1 MDRAENAFAYVG
13 SLLPLAE
20 VANNRGVT
28 IARRG
33 KRSGMEFFQR
43 AAKDDPKDPDYHF
56 NLAVAL
62 AREGNSDEACNHLK
76 ETVALRGSDEEA
88 KSLLDTLTASS
99 SSAPPRLPL
108 ERIKTKYD
116 ENSFRQMEWQIRNAN
131 EERMTHADAATH
143 ARFHVER
150 GNQMLSQGFVLL
162 IDYPALEH
170 ERDLVEQY
178 SFTPL
183 DKLTPVM
190 SREEILQFRD
200 AIAHDPSLPESH
212 TGLAQSLE
220 TWSASAP
227 SASLVEGARAE
238 AHTSIRL
245 KPTVDAYL
253 VLARLDMRE
262 NKLDTASA
270 SVSEALALEP
280 KHDGALAIKRA
291 IDARIAQLRPA
302 E

>member
-1 MDRAENAFAYVG
+1 MREAVGPHPNFSKALLTLGQILCESRDHRTAASTLARVNRSEPGSLEANFYFGLAAFYSNDMDRTENAFAYVG

-150 GNQMLSQGFVLL
+150 GNQMLSQGF
-162 IDYPALEH
+162 
-170 ERDLVEQY
+170 
-178 SFTPL
+178 
-183 DKLTPVM
+183 
-190 SREEILQFRD
+190 
-200 AIAHDPSLPESH
+200 
-212 TGLAQSLE
+212 
-220 TWSASAP
+220 
-227 SASLVEGARAE
+227 
-238 AHTSIRL
+238 
-245 KPTVDAYL
+245 
-253 VLARLDMRE
+253 
-262 NKLDTASA
+262 
-270 SVSEALALEP
+270 
-280 KHDGALAIKRA
+280 
-291 IDARIAQLRPA
+291 
-302 E
+302 